1 MTCCVPLCTIPLN
14 GIIGDKYIG
23 SYLCRSTHLSFVLHM
38 HEILSRTSQVQ
49 ELLTELKNPLS
60 PPFPYW
66 ENDEEVVDSGARS
79 RAGKY
84 GEIQLPSHIAVRI
97 Y

>member
-1 MTCCVPLCTIPLN
+1 MN

-23 SYLCRSTHLSFVLHM
+23 SYLCRSTHLSFVLHQ
-38 HEILSRTSQVQ
+38 HEILGRASQVQ